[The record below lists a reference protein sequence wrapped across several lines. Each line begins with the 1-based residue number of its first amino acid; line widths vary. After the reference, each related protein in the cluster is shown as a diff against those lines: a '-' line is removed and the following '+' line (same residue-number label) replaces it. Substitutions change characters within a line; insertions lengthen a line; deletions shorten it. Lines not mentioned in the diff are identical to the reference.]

1 LGLPSRIIGD
11 LVAKEL
17 NKGYNRGNIEQN
29 LLFKETVMAD
39 EKEQIYGKVTEDM
52 DPFKKIFVKIPG
64 FGGYIERQ
72 KRRDSDKLLREYL
85 FDRFRELE
93 GRVSRLQ
100 RDFISQGELKY
111 VDDLEATAIKLR
123 TFADRVKTASRGYSG
138 LFDAVNINEEELTQI
153 YEYDASLLAL
163 VDEVD
168 HAIDNV
174 ESSVGTDG
182 LPAAIRHLETT
193 AAECV
198 QAFDDRENVILGLV
212 G

>member
-1 LGLPSRIIGD
+1 MGD
-11 LVAKEL
+11 AK
-17 NKGYNRGNIEQN
+17 
-29 LLFKETVMAD
+29 D
-39 EKEQIYGKVTEDM
+39 QIFGKVTEDM
-52 DPFKKIFVKIPG
+52 DFVKKILNKLPG

-72 KRRDSDKLLREYL
+72 KRRDSDKLIREYI

-100 RDFISQGELKY
+100 RDFISQKEIKY

-123 TFADRVKTASRGYSG
+123 TFADRLRTAPRGYAG
-138 LFDAVNINEEELTQI
+138 LFDAVKVNEEELTRL
-153 YEYDASLLAL
+153 YEYDSALLGL
-163 VDEVD
+163 VDEIN

-182 LPAAIRHLETT
+182 LPAAIRNLESK
-193 AAECV
+193 ALQSVEAYD
-198 QAFDDRENVILGLV
+198 QRESVILGIS